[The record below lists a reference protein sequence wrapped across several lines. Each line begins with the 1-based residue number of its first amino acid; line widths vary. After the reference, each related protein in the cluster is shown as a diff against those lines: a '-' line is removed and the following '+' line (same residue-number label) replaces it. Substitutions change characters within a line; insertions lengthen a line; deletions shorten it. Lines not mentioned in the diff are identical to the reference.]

1 MPNAR
6 GSSTRTLAPAT
17 YRRITTLALASLA
30 TIVVSGAAVRL
41 TGSGLGCTDWPAC
54 HEDRFVPEGSFHEMV
69 EFLNSLFTGVVSVA
83 VILAVLGSRWRT
95 PYRRDLTA
103 WSWGLVA
110 GVVGQ
115 IVLGGMVV
123 LFELSPWLVIGHFVL
138 SVVLVWNAVVLR
150 TRAGHDGTAAPPRVS
165 NGTVWMGRVLV
176 LAAVAAILTGTLV
189 TGSGPHGGDEEV
201 ERLPFLIHTVAR
213 IHGVTVVCFL
223 LLVLAT
229 GWRLRRLDSAAPDL
243 WRRYST
249 LLVVLVAQAA
259 VGYTQYLTDVPALL
273 VGIHVAGA
281 TALWIAV
288 LTFHLGLFAW
298 RPDPALVRA
307 TSTARTTTTTDAA
320 VVTP

>member
-1 MPNAR
+1 MRKAR
-6 GSSTRTLAPAT
+6 GSSTRALAPTT
-17 YRRITTLALASLA
+17 YRRITTVALASLA
-30 TIVVSGAAVRL
+30 TIVVTGAAVRL

-54 HEDRFVPEGSFHEMV
+54 HEDRFVPEGSFHELV
-69 EFLNSLFTGVVSVA
+69 EFINRLFTGVVSVA
-83 VILAVLGSRWRT
+83 VILAVLGSRWRR

-110 GVVGQ
+110 GVLAQ

-138 SVVLVWNAVVLR
+138 SMVLVWNAVVLR
-150 TRAGHDGTAAPPRVS
+150 TRAGHDGTPAPARVS
-165 NGTVWMGRVLV
+165 DGTVLMGRVLV
-176 LAAVAAILTGTLV
+176 LAAVAAILTGTIV

-213 IHGVTVVCFL
+213 VHGVTVVCFL

-229 GWRLRRLDSAAPDL
+229 GWRLRRNGTGTDV

-249 LLVVLVAQAA
+249 LLAVLVAQAA

-281 TALWIAV
+281 TAVWISV
-288 LTFHLGLFAW
+288 LRFHLGLFAW
-298 RPDPALVRA
+298 RPEPALVTA
-307 TSTARTTTTTDAA
+307 ASTARATAPDAV